1 MNKAKWLQFRL
12 IVSRCLCD
20 AALGCREAIHFLA
33 YHCCNVA
40 HDHDFH
46 QWSTSVKSLWVGRAS
61 DVVKAAK
68 SISRDD
74 DHGGQSGWMFAQMQT
89 PIPWISVASRH
100 VVDGAGRRDLR
111 SVANVLPLA
120 TW

>member
-12 IVSRCLCD
+12 NVSRCLC
-20 AALGCREAIHFLA
+20 
-33 YHCCNVA
+33 
-40 HDHDFH
+40 
-46 QWSTSVKSLWVGRAS
+46 
-61 DVVKAAK
+61 
-68 SISRDD
+68 DD